1 MPLQNKWLRPEYL
14 FLLGFALAIPVSS
27 LLQGDLKQRFRD
39 YIRNP
44 VVAGFLLFFLMVAA
58 SGFYSKDTPMY
69 LERLRIKLPLAF
81 LPFAVLSFPVIPKRS
96 YQSLLYFLF
105 LMMLGYAIYCTVLLV
120 ADFSAIANEYSRAG
134 VLPMLIS
141 HIRISLLVAICVII
155 GAYLYRQGFYWF
167 HPAEK
172 YLQVLGTVFFFVF
185 LHLIAV
191 RSGLVAMYLILTAF
205 AIRYIIISKRYY
217 LGFAFIAMLI
227 VLPIVAFYTIPTFK
241 NKVNYMKFDV
251 GRFLIGEHGGLYS
264 DTRRLTS
271 IQMGIKVGNAHPFTG
286 VGYGDVV
293 DANKAMY
300 AVYYPNVDARDYFSP
315 HNQFVYVYAGL
326 GIPGLLIF
334 MIAVLIPVFYR
345 SAWNDP
351 IALTIN
357 IAILSSFLTEH
368 TIETQIGTAVYL
380 LLLLPALQQLD
391 TRGKTQDTKAK

>member
-14 FLLGFALAIPVSS
+14 FLLGFALAIPGLLFSRAMLSIGMIVIIVSS

-167 HPAEK
+167 IRLKNIYKCWEP
-172 YLQVLGTVFFFVF
+172 FFSLCFC
-185 LHLIAV
+185 I
-191 RSGLVAMYLILTAF
+191 
-205 AIRYIIISKRYY
+205 
-217 LGFAFIAMLI
+217 
-227 VLPIVAFYTIPTFK
+227 
-241 NKVNYMKFDV
+241 
-251 GRFLIGEHGGLYS
+251 
-264 DTRRLTS
+264 
-271 IQMGIKVGNAHPFTG
+271 
-286 VGYGDVV
+286 
-293 DANKAMY
+293 
-300 AVYYPNVDARDYFSP
+300 
-315 HNQFVYVYAGL
+315 
-326 GIPGLLIF
+326 
-334 MIAVLIPVFYR
+334 
-345 SAWNDP
+345 
-351 IALTIN
+351 
-357 IAILSSFLTEH
+357 
-368 TIETQIGTAVYL
+368 
-380 LLLLPALQQLD
+380 
-391 TRGKTQDTKAK
+391 